1 MAGLQRVKPQTV
13 KDQISQKLTG
23 RKLSDE
29 HKANISKAMKDAW
42 SKVPKTTEIWDTE
55 NNTKNTNENDKRL
68 CFKH

>member
-1 MAGLQRVKPQTV
+1 MLQRKKPQTV

-42 SKVPKTTEIWDTE
+42 SKVPKTTTDIWAE
-55 NNTKNTNENDKRL
+55 NNTKNTNENDKKRL

>member
-1 MAGLQRVKPQTV
+1 MAGLQRIKPQTV

-42 SKVPKTTEIWDTE
+42 SKVPKTTTDIWGDTE
-55 NNTKNTNENDKRL
+55 NNSEKKDLPCREKEV
-68 CFKH
+68 